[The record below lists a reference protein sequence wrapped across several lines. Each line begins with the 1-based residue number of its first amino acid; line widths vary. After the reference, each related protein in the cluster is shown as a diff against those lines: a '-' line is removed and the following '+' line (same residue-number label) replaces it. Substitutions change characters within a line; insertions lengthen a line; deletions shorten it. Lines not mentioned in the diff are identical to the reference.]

1 MVDHKAYDSREA
13 FDAKLVEVIRASGA
27 VLVCLAGFMRVVTP
41 VFLRAFPHRIL
52 NIHPA
57 LLPSFP
63 GTHGPAQALRYG
75 VRFSGCTVHFLD
87 EGVDT
92 GPIVV
97 QAVVPVHEDDTEETL
112 AARILK
118 EEHRIY
124 PMAIRLFLEGR
135 LSRRGEKGDDERRGK
150 DPRLLPAQS
159 RRLIPENFLSGHLTN
174 GTEYFLSHPD
184 KVFSSTSPAVNASMI
199 PAASASVASKRCPFI
214 SRNAY
219 MTIKPTL
226 LLPSMNG
233 WLRTIA
239 AP

>member
-1 MVDHKAYDSREA
+1 MNEQQSIAVLVSGSGSNLQAIIDASERGEIHCRVGVVISNKADAYGLVRARNHGIPTEVVDHRSFESREA
-13 FDAKLVEVIRASGA
+13 FDARLVEVIRSAGA
-27 VLVCLAGFMRVVTP
+27 ELVCLAGFMRVLTP

-92 GPIVV
+92 GPIIV

-135 LSRRGEKGDDERRGK
+135 LTVEGRKVVTKDAEK
-150 DPRLLPAQS
+150 
-159 RRLIPENFLSGHLTN
+159 IPDFCHRN
-174 GTEYFLSHPD
+174 PD
-184 KVFSSTSPAVNASMI
+184 A
-199 PAASASVASKRCPFI
+199 
-214 SRNAY
+214 
-219 MTIKPTL
+219 
-226 LLPSMNG
+226 
-233 WLRTIA
+233 
-239 AP
+239 

>member
-1 MVDHKAYDSREA
+1 MSETHDIAVLVSGSGSNLQAIIDASERGEIPCRVALVVSNRADAYGLVRARNHGIPTEVVDHRSFESREA
-13 FDAKLVEVIRASGA
+13 FDARLVEVIRSSGA
-27 VLVCLAGFMRVVTP
+27 HLVCLAGFMRVVTP

-63 GTHGPAQALRYG
+63 GTHGPRQALRYG

-92 GPIVV
+92 GPVIV
-97 QAVVPVHEDDTEETL
+97 QAVVPVYEDDTEETL

-135 LSRRGEKGDDERRGK
+135 LE
-150 DPRLLPAQS
+150 
-159 RRLIPENFLSGHLTN
+159 LSGRQVLTK
-174 GTEYFLSHPD
+174 GTGKIPDFSHRNPD
-184 KVFSSTSPAVNASMI
+184 A
-199 PAASASVASKRCPFI
+199 
-214 SRNAY
+214 
-219 MTIKPTL
+219 
-226 LLPSMNG
+226 
-233 WLRTIA
+233 
-239 AP
+239 

>member
-1 MVDHKAYDSREA
+1 MKDGPVIAVLVSGSGSNLQAIIDAFERGEIPGRVGLVVSNKADAYGLTRAGKHGIPTAVVDHKAYDSREA
-13 FDAKLVEVIRASGA
+13 FDAKLVEVIRATGA

-92 GPIVV
+92 GPIIV

-124 PMAIRLFLEGR
+124 PMAIRLMLEGR
-135 LSRRGEKGDDERRGK
+135 LAVDGRRVITKGVEKIPDFSRR
-150 DPRLLPAQS
+150 
-159 RRLIPENFLSGHLTN
+159 N
-174 GTEYFLSHPD
+174 PD
-184 KVFSSTSPAVNASMI
+184 A
-199 PAASASVASKRCPFI
+199 
-214 SRNAY
+214 
-219 MTIKPTL
+219 
-226 LLPSMNG
+226 
-233 WLRTIA
+233 
-239 AP
+239 